1 MKKKDVESILNGK
14 RHRKIHTPLEL
25 VIIYGFIGLF
35 MLLVLIPFIVLVCSS
50 FSDSALIRANGA
62 RPWVQGFSLDA
73 YQVVFKYPEEML
85 HSYLVSIIITIA
97 GTILNTVLCA
107 MVAYATA
114 RPIFKF
120 RRIVTF
126 FFTFTIMFQAGFIPN
141 YIWYRNFL
149 NIYDTYW
156 VLILTP
162 AFVVGHMVLLRAFY
176 SGISPS
182 LYEAVKIDGGSE
194 FTIFFKISTP
204 LILPGIATVL
214 FYSVLVYWN
223 DSFTALLYTDNF
235 TPVSLYLTRVTQ
247 YIEFLKYAQ
256 QVGIGGLDFSNMQLP
271 DDTILY
277 AIAVATTAPMLCIFA
292 VFQRFFVGGLTAG
305 AIKE

>member
-1 MKKKDVESILNGK
+1 MAKLLPGK
-14 RHRKIHTPLEL
+14 RHRKIHTPLEI
-25 VIIYGFIGLF
+25 VVIYGFVGLF
-35 MLLVLIPFIVLVCSS
+35 MLFVLIPFIVLVCSS

-62 RPWVQGFSLDA
+62 RPWIQGFSLDA

-85 HSYLVSIIITIA
+85 QSYLTSIIITIA
-97 GTILNTVLCA
+97 GTLLNTVLCA
-107 MVAYATA
+107 MVAYATS
-114 RPIFKF
+114 RPRFKY

-156 VLILTP
+156 VLILAP

-176 SGISPS
+176 SGLSPS

-204 LILPGIATVL
+204 LILPGLATVL

-223 DSFTALLYTDNF
+223 DAF
-235 TPVSLYLTRVTQ
+235 R
-247 YIEFLKYAQ
+247 
-256 QVGIGGLDFSNMQLP
+256 
-271 DDTILY
+271 
-277 AIAVATTAPMLCIFA
+277 AIC
-292 VFQRFFVGGLTAG
+292 
-305 AIKE
+305 